1 MGDWRDLPDELEPD
15 AQVLVDRL
23 RQMKDDSGLSL
34 AALAGRTPYSKSAW
48 ERYLNGRKL
57 PPREAVEALGRLVD
71 RDVVPLTALW
81 ELAEQAWNR
90 PRSPALP
97 QTEPGEEPTGHVA
110 EQAVRGGRRLPSGVW
125 LAGALAVSAAV
136 AVGVATFSAA
146 DGDDTAGRPSGTT
159 ETGAAGAET
168 GLDTQCYADACT
180 GLDPRDTGCSGD
192 AWTSALV
199 RVNGVYVELRYSDA
213 CRAAW
218 ARISWGRPGDVAEVV
233 PAHGRHMHERVH
245 YDTDVYTAMVAA
257 SDPAD
262 VKACTLLRSGRHGCT
277 PQGGRRHLL
286 EPPEPPVTGSA
297 AGSPRPSA
305 S

>member
-1 MGDWRDLPDELEPD
+1 MGAWRDLPGELEPD

-23 RQMKDDSGLSL
+23 RKMKDDSGLSL

-48 ERYLNGRKL
+48 ERYLNGRAL

-90 PRSPALP
+90 PRSSTVP
-97 QTEPGEEPTGHVA
+97 QAEPGEEPTGDAA
-110 EQAVRGGRRLPSGVW
+110 EPAVRARRRLPSGMR

-136 AVGVATFSAA
+136 AAGAAAFSAA
-146 DGDDTAGRPSGTT
+146 GGDDTAGRPATTTDTGTT
-159 ETGAAGAET
+159 GAET

-199 RVNGVYVELRYSDA
+199 RVDGVYVELRYSDA

-233 PAHGRHMHERVH
+233 PAHGRHMRERVH
-245 YDTDVYTAMVAA
+245 YDTDVFTAMVPAF
-257 SDPAD
+257 DPAG
-262 VKACTLLRSGRHGCT
+262 VKACTQLRSGRHGCT
-277 PQGGRRHLL
+277 TPGGRRHLL
-286 EPPEPPVTGSA
+286 EPPEPPVTGSPA
-297 AGSPRPSA
+297 SPPRPSA